1 MKFSWLMFVDIGLY
15 LIYTMLNIK
24 KPPEKAAPKFEA
36 PDTTI
41 GTPIPVLFG
50 KRPIKNPILVEYGD
64 VRIIKVQVDP
74 QGKK

>member
-1 MKFSWLMFVDIGLY
+1 MKFSWFMFIDIGLY
-15 LIYTMLNIK
+15 LLYSLLKPK
-24 KPPEKAAPKFEA
+24 KQKEQAPRAMEI

-50 KRPIKNPILVEYGD
+50 KRPIKNPILVEVGD
-64 VRIIKVQVDP
+64 LRIVKAKVDP